1 MLTDHTVRIVDRA
14 RRHDG
19 QHSDTDASASPEG
32 AVADIG
38 AEIAASMRADLRA
51 TTDVGDLPRRLLW
64 AAMYVHDL
72 ELRL

>member
-1 MLTDHTVRIVDRA
+1 MPL
-14 RRHDG
+14 HDG
-19 QHSDTDASASPEG
+19 QHGDTEASRSPEG

-38 AEIAASMRADLRA
+38 AEIAGIHEQADQRA